1 MASLRSS
8 FKLSADALVRI
19 RERNSL
25 MGKNEYVCALTR
37 LAYQAKAYF
46 AAEKWARGLYG
57 HLAPEDELLMLKAV
71 LLCAEL

>member
-1 MASLRSS
+1 
-8 FKLSADALVRI
+8 
-19 RERNSL
+19 

-37 LAYQAKAYF
+37 LAYQAKAYL

>member
-8 FKLSADALVRI
+8 FKLSADAL
-19 RERNSL
+19 RNSL

-37 LAYQAKAYF
+37 LAYQAKAYL

-71 LLCAEL
+71 LPCAEL